1 MRAPQQRVSV
11 PREIWIL
18 VCAALLIALG
28 FGLVAPVLPQ
38 YALSF
43 DVGVAAASA
52 IVTVF
57 ALTRLS
63 FAPVTGPLMARFG
76 ERRTYVLG
84 LTITAVSSL
93 LCGFAGSYTEL
104 MIWRGLG
111 GIGSVTFTVASMGL
125 MVRLSPPEARGR
137 MSALYGSAFV
147 LGNICGPLLGSVL
160 SGFGFRVPF
169 FIYAAM
175 LFCALTV
182 VLVFLRG
189 IDGGRDLDRDAE
201 GSPGRPGDPGRLGSR
216 SRRAVDDRP
225 QYTFGEAIADP
236 VYRGLLATGFANG
249 WSNWGV
255 RISLVPLLA
264 AATPSLGVAMAG
276 PALTVYAI
284 GTAVAQQFSGRFVDA
299 VGRRPVMMTGL
310 LLSGV
315 STLVFGW
322 ATALPVFLALSGL
335 AGVAAAL
342 IQPAMQAMAADLI
355 GADRN
360 GGSALSGYSMA
371 GDLGAIT
378 GTLGAGIVAQTLGFG
393 WAFFATGLVLILATL
408 PWLRLRG
415 IAT

>member
-1 MRAPQQRVSV
+1 MRAPQQRVAV

-93 LCGFAGSYTEL
+93 LCGVSGSYTEL

-147 LGNICGPLLGSVL
+147 LGNICGPLLGSLLV
-160 SGFGFRVPF
+160 GFGFRVPF
-169 FIYAAM
+169 FIYAGM

-182 VLVFLRG
+182 VLIFLRG
-189 IDGGRDLDRDAE
+189 LDGPRETRDE
-201 GSPGRPGDPGRLGSR
+201 RPRF
-216 SRRAVDDRP
+216 
-225 QYTFGEAIADP
+225 TFGEAIADP
-236 VYRGLLATGFANG
+236 VYRALLATAFANG

-264 AATPSLGVAMAG
+264 AAAPTLGVAVAG
-276 PALTVYAI
+276 PALTAYAI

-299 VGRRPVMMTGL
+299 LGRRPVMMTGL
-310 LLSGV
+310 LLSGA

-322 ATALPVFLALSGL
+322 ATALPVFLVLSTLG
-335 AGVAAAL
+335 GVAAAL
-342 IQPAMQAMAADLI
+342 IQPAMQAMVADLI
-355 GADRN
+355 GTDRN
-360 GGSALSGYSMA
+360 GGSALSGYSMSA
-371 GDLGAIT
+371 DLGAIT

-393 WAFFATGLVLILATL
+393 WAFFATGVVLFLAAL
-408 PWLRLRG
+408 PWFRLRRV
-415 IAT
+415 AT